1 MDLILENN
9 IYQLILEFFSAM
21 QYQQSKKEKE
31 RTWNSEKAPTSYQ
44 FIPKSYD
51 WICSYHYKTK
61 ITKLGS
67 MLVEGE
73 WRSLSN
79 DTAIN
84 RYNSS
89 FFVSRNLVSL
99 FKKWYQTFSSLSCF
113 CSHQYQKQIHCS
125 KKTQRDIFFTDLKY
139 QNGMDMIKLSYGKQ

>member
-1 MDLILENN
+1 MKRHSSNNIWFQILLFYCLDRWLILLLHLFYIKITCNPESAYAQIKINKCLLSENN

-44 FIPKSYD
+44 FIPKYYD

-84 RYNSS
+84 RYNSL
-89 FFVSRNLVSL
+89 FFCQSESNFSL
-99 FKKWYQTFSSLSCF
+99 
-113 CSHQYQKQIHCS
+113 
-125 KKTQRDIFFTDLKY
+125 
-139 QNGMDMIKLSYGKQ
+139 